1 MQYLINI
8 EDQGQLP
15 NIEAALKIIDP
26 NAGIVTMGE
35 QQSSTVD
42 LELTVVYTPDFHIRV
57 LVKGF
62 SGGDGEWE
70 YLDKEIQDPRYNESD
85 RKQRLKELIRLGII
99 TLVGKVIGK
108 EPPWG
113 ILSGVRPSKIYHY
126 LRGKG
131 FTPAEVR
138 EKLLKIYSLAP
149 QKADLLLEVGI
160 LQEKYLTNGPQIGI
174 YIGIPFCPTRC
185 HYCSF
190 AAVSLETH
198 SHLVNGFLEALEREI
213 QVIRELC
220 AEFGFQ
226 VETIYLGGGTPT
238 SLGEEQFSRLLDLL
252 AANFLTAS
260 TIEFN
265 VEAGRP
271 ETLSQ
276 GKLLAMVRAGVNR
289 ISVNP
294 QTMKESTLK
303 EIGRQHRIC
312 DLYRAIEMVQKFP
325 DLALNM
331 DLILGLPG
339 ETGTDFLE
347 SLQKVIAFKPEN
359 ITVHTLT
366 PKRAAAW
373 RKDFSDLALT
383 QSQDLVQT
391 METAITILKSE
402 EYQPYYLYRQRLI
415 LADLENIGFTKP
427 NRESIYNIQMMEER
441 QTILGLG
448 GGAVTKWVVG
458 SDHRVYRHQNSKC
471 PATYSSR
478 LETEIVK
485 KVQQTRLLLG

>member
-1 MQYLINI
+1 MQYRINI
-8 EDQGQLP
+8 EDQKQLP
-15 NIEAALKIIDP
+15 NIEAALKIVDP
-26 NAGIVTMGE
+26 EAELIKEG
-35 QQSSTVD
+35 QQSATVD
-42 LELTVVYTPDFHIRV
+42 LELTVTYTPDFHVRV
-57 LVKGF
+57 LATGL
-62 SGGDGEWE
+62 SGDDNEWE
-70 YLDKEIQDPRYNESD
+70 YYDQEIQDPRYNESD
-85 RKQRLKELIRLGII
+85 RKQRLKELVRLGII
-99 TLVGKVIGK
+99 TLVGKAIGK
-108 EPPWG
+108 KPPWG
-113 ILSGVRPSKIYHY
+113 ILSGVRPAKIYHY
-126 LRGKG
+126 LREKG
-131 FTPAEVR
+131 FTPAEVG
-138 EKLLKIYSLAP
+138 EKLLKTYGLAP
-149 QKADLLLEVGI
+149 QKADLLLEAGK
-160 LQEKYLTNGPQIGI
+160 LQEKYFNKGSRIGI

-185 HYCSF
+185 NYCSF

-198 SHLVNGFLEALEREI
+198 SHLVSGFLKALEREI
-213 QVIRELC
+213 QVISGLC

-238 SLGEEQFSRLLDLL
+238 SLEENQFNRLLDLL

-271 ETLSQ
+271 ETLSE
-276 GKLLAMVRAGVNR
+276 GKLLAMARSGVNR

-294 QTMKESTLK
+294 QSMRESTLK
-303 EIGRQHRIC
+303 EIGRHHRVF
-312 DLYRAIEMVQKFP
+312 DVYRAVEMVKEFS

-339 ETGTDFLE
+339 EKGVDFLE

-359 ITVHTLT
+359 ITVHTLA

-373 RKDFSDLALT
+373 RKNFSDLLLT
-383 QSQDLVQT
+383 QSDELAQA
-391 METAITILKSE
+391 MERAIDILKSNQ
-402 EYQPYYLYRQRLI
+402 YQPYYLYRQRLI
-415 LADLENIGFTKP
+415 LADLENIGFAKP
-427 NRESIYNIQMMEER
+427 NRENIYNIQMMEER

-458 SDHRVYRHQNSKC
+458 SDHRVYRHQNPKC
-471 PATYSSR
+471 PATYSGR